1 MFWKTILIINSF
13 SLGAPI
19 LALAQACRSEIG
31 GYCFSLAAISQ
42 NAGVGASSQLADVTG
57 NMLESIYVYGLGLVG
72 ISALIMLVFG
82 GLKYMTAT
90 DSPGQVNSAKDTM
103 RNAILGLVLALVS
116 WLILFTINPDLVMK
130 LDLKLKDVTVQKTE
144 DGSAGANGAVC
155 NPAFISGACPTGLTC
170 TPEGS
175 TFRCRPRQA
184 PTGATRCNPALGAGA
199 CPSGFTCVQ
208 VNDGKSPPG
217 ECKKNP

>member
-1 MFWKTILIINSF
+1 MHWKTILIINSF

-103 RNAILGLVLALVS
+103 RNAIFGLVLALVS
-116 WLILFTINPDLVMK
+116 WLILFTINPDLVLK
-130 LDLKLKDVTVQKTE
+130 LDLSSELQE
-144 DGSAGANGAVC
+144 ININPGSGLGPGGSSGGGSGGGGGGA
-155 NPAFISGACPTGLTC
+155 F
-170 TPEGS
+170 
-175 TFRCRPRQA
+175 
-184 PTGATRCNPALGAGA
+184 
-199 CPSGFTCVQ
+199 
-208 VNDGKSPPG
+208 
-217 ECKKNP
+217 